1 MYKQILVPVDL
12 NDQGFSDKAVEA
24 AVWYATH
31 SNAQLHLLNVL
42 PGMHMSMVASYFPKD
57 AAIKMKQD
65 VEEQLKKFALDNI
78 PDNVLYSVNVS
89 EGQPAS
95 TILEYADK
103 VGADLIV
110 MPSHK
115 RSRLDKALL
124 GSVTNKVVQKSHINV
139 LVIKP
144 HGA

>member
-1 MYKQILVPVDL
+1 MYKQILVPIDL
-12 NDQGFSDKAVEA
+12 SDQGFSDKAIEA

-57 AAIKMKQD
+57 AASKMKQD
-65 VEEQLKKFALDNI
+65 VEQQLKKFALNNI
-78 PDNVLYSVNVS
+78 PDNVLYSINVS
-89 EGQPAS
+89 EGKPAS
-95 TILEYADK
+95 TILKYADK
-103 VGADLIV
+103 VSADLIV
-110 MPSHK
+110 IPSHK
-115 RSRLDKALL
+115 RSKLDKALL
-124 GSVTNKVVQKSHINV
+124 GSVTNKVVQKSPINV